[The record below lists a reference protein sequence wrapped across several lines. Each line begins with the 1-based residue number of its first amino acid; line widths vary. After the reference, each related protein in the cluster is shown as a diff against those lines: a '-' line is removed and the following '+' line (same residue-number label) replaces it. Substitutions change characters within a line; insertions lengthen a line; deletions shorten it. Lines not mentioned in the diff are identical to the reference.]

1 MIETTRDT
9 AYTATIDTS
18 GDVDLDGSDYEIW
31 ATLTHDWGGE
41 VVAETRATRTGV
53 GTYEM
58 AYTAQDMSSN
68 GEHRI
73 GWRYIKGGIT
83 IYKNDHIYNTTTY
96 LDETTF
102 FERHPYLS
110 AHQEKF
116 DEVERQVRRIIE
128 TQCGQ
133 KFEFYDDRYLTVD
146 GSGNTTIAV
155 PYPMISL
162 ETVTQ
167 RDEGET
173 TVSTEDITGYCEISN
188 DSNYFVRYK
197 NRTGRFNMHSE
208 FEITGNWGWHYVP
221 QNIEEAT
228 SILCADFMNDDRAY
242 FKHGLSDLY
251 MDTHRMRFHD
261 DFTFH
266 SLGNTDVD
274 ILLMDYTRFT
284 MSMV

>member
-162 ETVTQ
+162 ETVN
-167 RDEGET
+167 
-173 TVSTEDITGYCEISN
+173 S
-188 DSNYFVRYK
+188 
-197 NRTGRFNMHSE
+197 
-208 FEITGNWGWHYVP
+208 
-221 QNIEEAT
+221 
-228 SILCADFMNDDRAY
+228 L
-242 FKHGLSDLY
+242 LSAFPL
-251 MDTHRMRFHD
+251 F
-261 DFTFH
+261 
-266 SLGNTDVD
+266 
-274 ILLMDYTRFT
+274 I
-284 MSMV
+284 